1 MENNLGQI
9 FDKLSFFDVIS
20 GQVSE
25 ISQSNLNSLNLNRQ
39 INEGISLVANKLND
53 VISYVSGV
61 SDNVQS
67 LNVDTVNISKEI
79 EQFYSLVSSYYQDN
93 KVLFEDLL
101 VYTGKFNS
109 RTDEIS
115 LDLKKVI
122 EIANNSLF
130 VENETLNKV
139 SVLDGLTDN
148 FSLVVEGQKTFI
160 DFVNSSVVTTL
171 NQMVKDNQMLLN
183 SVNAF
188 SNVVNNIAV
197 TSDSIS
203 KENRNSVVLLN
214 DLLTVENANFQK
226 TRADLQLF
234 SQYLNNITN
243 SLAKTTANS
252 ELAIKNLDVIA
263 KSIPEIGFGVQ
274 NINDNMLKAEN
285 YNANMQNNLMS
296 YFSEINNNLNK
307 INEIFVEFGVDLKEI
322 FNTNNYIKEQMASSS
337 ENVVYSLNEIKDAI
351 NVNLSNVVSEKI
363 SGMLNSQEEILKFL
377 AKISSVLDGVSNKI
391 LKNENTGM
399 NEAIKSLQSLI
410 KDGNVRLDV
419 IANAVDS
426 LITEMLNSRDVTEAI
441 LTVIDS
447 KK

>member
-1 MENNLGQI
+1 
-9 FDKLSFFDVIS
+9 
-20 GQVSE
+20 
-25 ISQSNLNSLNLNRQ
+25 
-39 INEGISLVANKLND
+39 
-53 VISYVSGV
+53 
-61 SDNVQS
+61 
-67 LNVDTVNISKEI
+67 
-79 EQFYSLVSSYYQDN
+79 
-93 KVLFEDLL
+93 
-101 VYTGKFNS
+101 
-109 RTDEIS
+109 
-115 LDLKKVI
+115 
-122 EIANNSLF
+122 
-130 VENETLNKV
+130 
-139 SVLDGLTDN
+139 
-148 FSLVVEGQKTFI
+148 
-160 DFVNSSVVTTL
+160 
-171 NQMVKDNQMLLN
+171 
-183 SVNAF
+183 
-188 SNVVNNIAV
+188 
-197 TSDSIS
+197 
-203 KENRNSVVLLN
+203 
-214 DLLTVENANFQK
+214 
-226 TRADLQLF
+226 
-234 SQYLNNITN
+234 LNNITN

-274 NINDNMLKAEN
+274 NINDTMLKAEN

>member
-1 MENNLGQI
+1 
-9 FDKLSFFDVIS
+9 
-20 GQVSE
+20 
-25 ISQSNLNSLNLNRQ
+25 
-39 INEGISLVANKLND
+39 
-53 VISYVSGV
+53 
-61 SDNVQS
+61 
-67 LNVDTVNISKEI
+67 
-79 EQFYSLVSSYYQDN
+79 
-93 KVLFEDLL
+93 
-101 VYTGKFNS
+101 
-109 RTDEIS
+109 
-115 LDLKKVI
+115 
-122 EIANNSLF
+122 
-130 VENETLNKV
+130 
-139 SVLDGLTDN
+139 
-148 FSLVVEGQKTFI
+148 
-160 DFVNSSVVTTL
+160 
-171 NQMVKDNQMLLN
+171 
-183 SVNAF
+183 
-188 SNVVNNIAV
+188 
-197 TSDSIS
+197 
-203 KENRNSVVLLN
+203 LLN